1 MGMFGLVAKPVM
13 METQALGMAVLP
25 AVSNQAGIVQ
35 VRHPLAARLVEM
47 AMWPALKAVMTVT
60 PPMGM
65 AVPPLAHPNRG
76 TTAAENHPPV
86 PLSAAMALKR
96 VQRFVM
102 MATRPTAMV
111 VPPIA

>member
-35 VRHPLAARLVEM
+35 VRHPLAARPVEM
-47 AMWPALKAVMTVT
+47 AMWPALKAAMTVT

-65 AVPPLAHPNRG
+65 AVRPLVLLSLG
-76 TTAAENHPPV
+76 TTVPENHPPV
-86 PLSAAMALKR
+86 PPSAAMALKR

-102 MATRPTAMV
+102 MATPPTAMV
-111 VPPIA
+111 APLTA